1 MNSISNLSPG
11 KFNQPSL
18 EKIKLMNEIL
28 EYVLRLNK
36 KIIMFQLEHR
46 DTRKYCSTRAQTL
59 I

>member
-1 MNSISNLSPG
+1 MNSISTLSPG
-11 KFNQPSL
+11 KFDQPSL
-18 EKIKLMNEIL
+18 EKILMNEIL